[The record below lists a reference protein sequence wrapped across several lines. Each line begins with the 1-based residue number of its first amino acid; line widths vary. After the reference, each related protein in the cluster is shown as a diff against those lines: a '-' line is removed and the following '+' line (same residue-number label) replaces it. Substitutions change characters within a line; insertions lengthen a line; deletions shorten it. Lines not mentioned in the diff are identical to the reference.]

1 MKRTYQFI
9 GFVLLLGVVLV
20 GAVLGVT
27 AQTEGQPQSPQ
38 GALHNSFS
46 YQGYLSDSGGNPV
59 SDICDFRFVLYDA
72 ATGGTMIGTYDD
84 KFNVQVVDGYFT
96 VDLNDGNEYG
106 SDSFMGD
113 ERYLSIT
120 VACDNGGPQ
129 TTLAPRQPLRA
140 VPYAIYT
147 LNIPDH
153 NHYGETWQGTG
164 LPYGLFINNTNAAG
178 VGLIVSGPGGD
189 TGRAISAAGGVY
201 STADS
206 VMYLSPHDMVAR
218 SGSTDVTIAPILGGG
233 TAVTLPQSITSKIV
247 SIPASLYGTL
257 FGSQTY
263 VKSVEV
269 CYKGTAA
276 IISATAVTK
285 NNGTASGELN
295 YILNETDRTSS
306 TYACYTLTATTPR
319 IVIDDTTWV
328 QFVLQNPTPSAT
340 SVMEIYTVKLTLTE
354 VQN

>member
-1 MKRTYQFI
+1 MKRTYQVT
-9 GFVLLLGVVLV
+9 GFVLLIAMVLV

-27 AQTEGQPQSPQ
+27 AQTEAEPQSPQ
-38 GALHNSFS
+38 GAMHNTFS
-46 YQGYLSDSGGNPV
+46 YQGYLADSSGNPIN
-59 SDICDFRFVLYDA
+59 DICDFRFVLYDT
-72 ATGGTMIGTYDD
+72 ATGNTMIGTYDD
-84 KFNVQVVDGYFT
+84 KFNMQVVDGYFT
-96 VDLNDGNEYG
+96 VELNDGNEFG

-113 ERYLSIT
+113 ERYLGIT

-129 TTLAPRQPLRA
+129 TTLAPRQRLMA

-153 NHYGETWQGTG
+153 NHYGETWEGTG
-164 LPYGLFINNTNAAG
+164 SPYGLYINNTNAAG
-178 VGLIVSGPGGD
+178 VGLIVRGPGGD
-189 TGRAISAAGGVY
+189 TGRAISAVGGVY

-218 SGSTDVTIAPILGGG
+218 SGSTDVTITPIVGGG
-233 TAVTLPQSITSKIV
+233 TAVTLPQSIASKIV
-247 SIPASLYGTL
+247 SIPAPVYGTL
-257 FGSQTY
+257 FGSQMY

-285 NNGTASGELN
+285 NTGTASGELN

-328 QFVLQNPTPSAT
+328 QFALQNPTPSAT
-340 SVMEIYTVKLTLTE
+340 SIMEIYTVKLTLTE

>member
-27 AQTEGQPQSPQ
+27 AQTEGQPQSPL

-46 YQGYLSDSGGNPV
+46 YQGYLADSGGNPIN
-59 SDICDFRFVLYDA
+59 DICDFRFTLYDA

-106 SDSFMGD
+106 SDSFMGN
-113 ERYLSIT
+113 ERYLSVM

-153 NHYGETWQGTG
+153 NHYGETWEGTG
-164 LPYGLFINNTNAAG
+164 VPWGLFINNTNAAG
-178 VGLIVSGPGGD
+178 VGLMVRGPGGD
-189 TGRAISAAGGVY
+189 SGRAISAAGGVY

-206 VMYLSPHDMVAR
+206 VMYLSPHDLVAR
-218 SGSTDVTIAPILGGG
+218 SGSTDVTIAPIVGGG
-233 TAVTLPQSITSKIV
+233 TAVTLPQSVASKIV
-247 SIPASLYGTL
+247 SIPTSLYGTL
-257 FGSQTY
+257 FGSQMY

-285 NNGTASGELN
+285 NNGTASGEVN

-306 TYACYTLTATTPR
+306 TYACYTLSATTPR
-319 IVIDDTTWV
+319 IAIDNSTWV
-328 QFVLQNPTPSAT
+328 QFALQNPTPSVT
-340 SVMEIYTVKLTLTE
+340 SIMEIYTVKLTLTE